1 MIDTSIADQL
11 KLISTTEQA
20 QFLTP
25 ERIAGW
31 VEAVQQV
38 DPDRLPW
45 HVKRLFGFGG
55 SEVGVL
61 VAERSGL
68 VDPFESARSICASK
82 LMLGRPDEAIPA
94 MERGQYMEPV
104 VQKLFMDKF
113 REFGIEQDEKS
124 MIAMSRAIGYR
135 SWQNGS
141 PDDVVLM
148 GKGKRKKRFIVD
160 YKAPGTG
167 GYEVDGVPM
176 RYSAQLHHYEMIAK
190 KLGIKIDGLILVAI
204 DYSRWTLE
212 TLNVPFDQYLVDEI
226 LDAGDYFW
234 NEYVM
239 QGRLPDFARKQ
250 LFDKSKLHDGESIE
264 RDALD
269 FLTFKRMGDAS
280 HFKAGVLQDRLKS
293 VLGRYKVGDARLQFA
308 GGLINVSAKRK
319 FDVEGAR
326 EALGPVA
333 DEARLIEWDGDS
345 LAAAASAAGV
355 DVEPYKR
362 PSEEYDE
369 ESLRE
374 LIRAAKLNV
383 DAYETEALTFALPRV
398 KKGPVA
404 ERLNVITDAAS
415 GFVVR
420 AAPKLRT
427 KIQQTGVSVSTCD
440 TNNRPIAPVKQMAP
454 AI

>member
-1 MIDTSIADQL
+1 MTDSLIADQL
-11 KLISTTEQA
+11 RLISTTEQA
-20 QFLTP
+20 KFLTKD
-25 ERIAGW
+25 RVTNW
-31 VEAVQQV
+31 VDAVTRV
-38 DPDRLPW
+38 DPDRLSW

-82 LMLGRPDEAIPA
+82 LMLARPDEAIPA

-113 REFGIEQDEKS
+113 RPFGIVQDEKS
-124 MIAMSRAIGYR
+124 MIAMSRAIGFR

-141 PDDVVLM
+141 PDDVVLI
-148 GKGKRKKRFIVD
+148 GNGKRKKRFIVD

-167 GYEVDGVPM
+167 GYEIEGVPM
-176 RYSAQLHHYEMIAK
+176 RYSAQLHHYQMIAQ
-190 KLGIKIDGLILVAI
+190 KLGIKIDGLILVAV
-204 DYSRWTLE
+204 DYAHWTLE

-226 LDAGDYFW
+226 LDCGDYFW

-250 LFDKSKLHDGESIE
+250 MFDKSKLANSESIE

-269 FLTFKRMGDAS
+269 FLTYKRLGDTS
-280 HFKAGVLQDRLKS
+280 HFKAAVLQERLKS
-293 VLGRYKVGDARLQFA
+293 MLGNYRVGDARLQFA

-319 FDVEGAR
+319 FDVEKAR
-326 EALGPVA
+326 EALGPA
-333 DEARLIEWDGDS
+333 SDAARAIEWDGDA
-345 LAAAASAAGV
+345 LAEAAAAAGV
-355 DVEPYKR
+355 DVEPFKR
-362 PSEEYDE
+362 PTEEYDE

-374 LIRAAKLNV
+374 LILAAKLNV

-415 GFVVR
+415 GFVLR

-427 KIQQTGVSVSTCD
+427 KIQQTGLSVSGSD
-440 TNNRPIAPVKQMAP
+440 ANNRTVAAPKEMAP